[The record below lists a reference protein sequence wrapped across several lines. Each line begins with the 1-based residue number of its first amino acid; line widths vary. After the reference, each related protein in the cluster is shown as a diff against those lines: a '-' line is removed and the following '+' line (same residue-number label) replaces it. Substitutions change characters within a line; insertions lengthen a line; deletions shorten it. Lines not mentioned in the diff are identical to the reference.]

1 MNPLISKIIKNS
13 GVSLANVYADSE
25 FINSTEE
32 FAPTEIPMLNVA
44 LSGKWDGGVSS
55 GITILAGPSKMG
67 KTFIGLIFVK
77 AYLDKYPDS
86 VCLFVDTEF
95 GAGKAYFERLHID
108 TNRVVHMPIKNVEEA
123 KFALANVYD
132 KMERGEKVITF
143 FDSLGNLAS
152 KKEMDD
158 AIDGKSVQDMSRAK
172 QIKSL
177 FRILTPYI
185 NLLGIPFIAINHTY
199 MTTDF
204 FPTQVMGGGTGTI
217 YSANTVL
224 FLSKSKDKDGTTVTG
239 FDFKLKAEK
248 SRFIREGATFSMNV
262 SFEEGIDKYSDL
274 FDFALEH
281 GFITSPSK
289 GFYQKADKYFDL
301 GKYRRSAFE
310 RNDEIWHDIVNDP
323 EFRTAYEN
331 AYSIA

>member
-132 KMERGEKVITF
+132 KMERGEKIITF
-143 FDSLGNLAS
+143 FDSLGNIAS

-158 AIDGKSVQDMSRAK
+158 AIDGKSVQDMTRAK

-204 FPTQVMGGGTGTI
+204 FPTQVMGGGC
-217 YSANTVL
+217 L
-224 FLSKSKDKDGTTVTG
+224 
-239 FDFKLKAEK
+239 
-248 SRFIREGATFSMNV
+248 EGDTLIMM
-262 SFEEGIDKYSDL
+262 ED
-274 FDFALEH
+274 
-281 GFITSPSK
+281 
-289 GFYQKADKYFDL
+289 GFYKPIKEIKAGDNVQTKNGTGIVSCVFSPEQLGEKPCYEIEFDDGSVIKCSEDHKFL
-301 GKYRRSAFE
+301 VNGKWVSAKELSLDDDCEVF
-310 RNDEIWHDIVNDP
+310 
-323 EFRTAYEN
+323 
-331 AYSIA
+331 

>member
-1 MNPLISKIIKNS
+1 
-13 GVSLANVYADSE
+13 
-25 FINSTEE
+25 
-32 FAPTEIPMLNVA
+32 
-44 LSGKWDGGVSS
+44 
-55 GITILAGPSKMG
+55 MG

-132 KMERGEKVITF
+132 KMEHGEKVITF

-158 AIDGKSVQDMSRAK
+158 AIDGKSVQDMTRAK

-185 NLLGIPFIAINHTY
+185 NLLSIPFIAINHTY
-199 MTTDF
+199 MTTDWI
-204 FPTQVMGGGTGTI
+204 PSQVMGGGTGTM

-224 FLSKSKDKDGTTVTG
+224 FLSKSKDKEGTTVTG
-239 FDFKLKAEK
+239 FDFKLKA
-248 SRFIREGATFSMNV
+248 
-262 SFEEGIDKYSDL
+262 
-274 FDFALEH
+274 
-281 GFITSPSK
+281 
-289 GFYQKADKYFDL
+289 
-301 GKYRRSAFE
+301 
-310 RNDEIWHDIVNDP
+310 
-323 EFRTAYEN
+323 
-331 AYSIA
+331 